1 MTRWPNDMSR
11 LVARSIGTGTQKP
24 TEARR
29 NLEYWTNDF
38 ATLYHADAREIP
50 LPDRSVHCV
59 VTSPP
64 YYNLRRYETDL
75 SNVIGNESSPD
86 EYVKSM
92 LDAFREVKRVL
103 RDDGICWVNL
113 GDSYAVGA
121 KGGIQTQE
129 DDNSTNW
136 YRRNRGQ
143 RTQHDEVGIAHGN
156 MIGIPWRFAFAM
168 QSDGWTLR
176 DAVIW
181 AKSAPMPESV
191 NGTRWEQCRIK
202 TALSPA
208 PTTQGHRP
216 GDGID
221 EWVGGSMG
229 NGNHRSEWMDC
240 PGCEKCNA
248 NDGLVLRKGSWRSTA
263 SYEFIYQFT
272 KGMGYYADGEAV
284 KTDTDAN
291 RRNVWKDINAE
302 NYNGEHYA
310 TFPPDLP
317 RICIQASTSE
327 AGVCSECGDQ
337 WARVMTGGF
346 RPSCDCNGGK
356 IPATVL
362 DPFNGSGTTLIAAQ
376 RLGRRGVGVDIS
388 TEYLAQSIKRISR
401 ETLPMMIH

>member
-1 MTRWPNDMSR
+1 MSR

-24 TEARR
+24 TAARR

-64 YYNLRRYETDL
+64 YYNLRRYDTDL

-86 EYVKSM
+86 EYIGALIEV
-92 LDAFREVKRVL
+92 FREVKRVL

-113 GDSYAVGA
+113 GDTYAGSGKGQKSDGTTGNLPGSKQYSNYGSSVGGL
-121 KGGIQTQE
+121 KKE
-129 DDNSTNW
+129 DNS
-136 YRRNRGQ
+136 GLMQ
-143 RTQHDEVGIAHGN
+143 GN
-156 MIGIPWRFAFAM
+156 LIGIPWRFAFAM
-168 QSDGWTLR
+168 QSDGWILR

-181 AKSAPMPESV
+181 AKSAPMPEPL
-191 NGTRWEQCRIK
+191 
-202 TALSPA
+202 A
-208 PTTQGHRP
+208 GHRW
-216 GDGID
+216 DG
-221 EWVGGSMG
+221 ETFK
-229 NGNHRSEWMDC
+229 R
-240 PGCEKCNA
+240 
-248 NDGLVLRKGSWRSTA
+248 GSWRSTA

-302 NYNGEHYA
+302 NYSGEHYA

-346 RPSCDCNGGK
+346 RASCDCNGGK

-388 TEYLAQSIKRISR
+388 TEYLSQSIKRISR